1 MSDPRRGFSRLPTA
15 PVNLPTTLSGPGVED
30 DLPEWEPVAPAV
42 PAASSR
48 GIDRGYAGWALGF
61 AISGLVVSLV
71 VGWGFV
77 IGVVAIVAGVLALL
91 HPRDSRAVAIWAIV
105 LASVS
110 LIYSAGWF
118 VFAWTQL
125 A

>member
-15 PVNLPTTLSGPGVED
+15 PVNLPTTLSGPGVEA
-30 DLPEWEPVAPAV
+30 DLPEWEPVAPVDVAE
-42 PAASSR
+42 PPRS
-48 GIDRGYAGWALGF
+48 IDRGYAAWALGF
-61 AISGLVVSLV
+61 AIVGLAVSLF

-118 VFAWTQL
+118 VFAWAQL
-125 A
+125 S